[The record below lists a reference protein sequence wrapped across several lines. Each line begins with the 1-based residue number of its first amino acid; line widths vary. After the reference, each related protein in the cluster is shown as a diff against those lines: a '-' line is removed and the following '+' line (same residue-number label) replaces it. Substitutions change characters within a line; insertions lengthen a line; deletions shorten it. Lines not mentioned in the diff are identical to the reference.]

1 MNLNPVYCINTKED
15 FGLTALI
22 ESSQFMKNEYEK
34 NQGDIVE
41 NQNTES
47 RALTYGSFVAILV
60 GIITVSYKVMAVITN
75 SSDGATCISRPEK
88 RLRHCR
94 FKI

>member
-1 MNLNPVYCINTKED
+1 MNLNPVYCINTKDD

-41 NQNTES
+41 NQNTG
-47 RALTYGSFVAILV
+47 RVPRTHLRIFCGY
-60 GIITVSYKVMAVITN
+60 
-75 SSDGATCISRPEK
+75 TCWDYYCLLQSPVCG
-88 RLRHCR
+88 RHHEL
-94 FKI
+94 